1 MADVFVSYSRED
13 KARAAQVVSLLDG
26 DGWDVFWDQETRAGT
41 MWPKVLEQELDTA
54 RCLIAL
60 WTTTSIDSRWVRI
73 EAYEALQADKLLPLL
88 LDDVRPPLEFR
99 QTQTFDL
106 VGWNG
111 DRTDPRV
118 THLLAD
124 LRALM
129 HAPQDAQRPANIAVN
144 TISRPRPLPEAQRR
158 ETDSDGKRQGR
169 TLLQT
174 SGIAVGVVAAG
185 IAAAWVLWLDG
196 EVPADRSSAKEE
208 RATVAPEGK
217 QPPPLV
223 VERASE
229 PAPAPISA
237 PINTVERPPPHK
249 PPVATAGKVAPPPIR
264 AGRAPR
270 CSAIEERF
278 QETGQISSADRD
290 FLLSKECQ
298 R

>member
-13 KARAAQVVSLLDG
+13 KARAAQIVSLLEG

-41 MWPKVLEQELDTA
+41 MWPKVLEQELDAA

-60 WTTTSIDSRWVRI
+60 WTATSIDSRWVRI
-73 EAYEALQADKLLPLL
+73 EAYEALQTDKLLPLL

-106 VGWNG
+106 IGWNG

-118 THLLAD
+118 SHLLSD

-129 HAPQDAQRPANIAVN
+129 HAPQAVQRPANIVVN
-144 TISRPRPLPEAQRR
+144 TISRPQTLPDERR
-158 ETDSDGKRQGR
+158 LDTDAGEKRDGRSLR
-169 TLLQT
+169 RMPI
-174 SGIAVGVVAAG
+174 IAVGVLAAG
-185 IAAAWVLWLDG
+185 VAAAWALWPDG
-196 EVPADRSSAKEE
+196 DIPPNRPARTEVPATAGPDVKE
-208 RATVAPEGK
+208 K
-217 QPPPLV
+217 SPLV
-223 VERASE
+223 VERP
-229 PAPAPISA
+229 PAPAPIVA
-237 PINTVERPPPHK
+237 EDRPPAREPPRSTAVK
-249 PPVATAGKVAPPPIR
+249 PVPSATR